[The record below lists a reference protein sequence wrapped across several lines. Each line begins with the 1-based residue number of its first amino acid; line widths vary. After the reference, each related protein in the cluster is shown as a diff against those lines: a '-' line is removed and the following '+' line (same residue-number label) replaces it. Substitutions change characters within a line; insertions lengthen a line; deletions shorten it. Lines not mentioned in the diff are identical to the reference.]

1 MIPIRSSRFPSF
13 LAALLALVFSFTLVP
28 TGATQATAAKPALDL
43 DQLVKDKSYLQ
54 LEAALKS
61 PAAEKLSKAERDY
74 FAGVIANRR
83 NRLQESIG
91 LLAPLVDVLPVP
103 TGGSP
108 TEIRPTAD
116 TPLTPERQKMAWRA
130 LGDSYTKLF
139 RYPEAAAA
147 YERAEV
153 LRGPRDGASRQK
165 QTTEDTDE
173 ERHELRLERE
183 FRELMRNQ
191 PAQTVS
197 LDSPFTVQGRRSK
210 VGLLE
215 IQVHVAADKRGLTQK
230 EKVHDMTAQEHTTKD
245 TKEHRGT
252 AQSATDQH
260 GSIGTGKS
268 QDTTNGGEAEKT
280 KKEDWWIVD
289 TGANFSTI
297 TRSTAQRLGLKLSD
311 GSTHVRGITG
321 AESKLNLA
329 IIPELRIGSAG
340 RAQAGRRQATVR
352 NVAVLVLDDEN
363 LYIPPVKYQIHGI
376 IGAPVL
382 MALERITFFA
392 DDRFGVRQ
400 PVPDANAE
408 SNMMMDELTPLV
420 EASTYS
426 SGQPLLF
433 SFDTGANRS
442 AFYARYY
449 NERRPEFAR
458 AKRTKRQYG
467 GAGGVKVSD
476 AYRLEDVPMEICGG
490 RLTLPVV
497 DVNTEPTKKIEPEF
511 YGNLG
516 QDILKPFRSLTID
529 FTAMRCSVEQASTQ

>member
-1 MIPIRSSRFPSF
+1 MIPIRSSRFASF
-13 LAALLALVFSFTLVP
+13 LAAALLALVFSLTLVP

-61 PAAEKLSKAERDY
+61 PQAQKMSKAERDY
-74 FAGVIANRR
+74 FQGVIANRR
-83 NRLQESIG
+83 NRLKESID

-108 TEIRPTAD
+108 TDVRPTSN
-116 TPLTPERQKMAWRA
+116 PSLTPESQKIAWRA

-147 YERAEV
+147 YDRAER
-153 LRGPRDGASRQK
+153 LAS
-165 QTTEDTDE
+165 TATEE
-173 ERHELRLERE
+173 ERHDLRLERE

-197 LDSPFTVQGRRSK
+197 LEGAFTVQGRRSK

-215 IQVHVAADKRGLTQK
+215 IQVDVPNPELTTETRSHGETKSTTNRGGAETRSEKTQDGSTQK
-230 EKVHDMTAQEHTTKD
+230 QTTED
-245 TKEHRGT
+245 TEEYRGT
-252 AQSATDQH
+252 APLATDKH
-260 GSIGTGKS
+260 GATRIKS
-268 QDTTNGGEAEKT
+268 SEEKA
-280 KKEDWWIVD
+280 KPEKSAAPREEDWWIVD

-311 GSTHVRGITG
+311 GTTHVRGITG

-329 IIPELRIGSAG
+329 IIPELKIGSAG
-340 RAQAGRRQATVR
+340 RGQATVR
-352 NVAVLVLDDEN
+352 NVAVLVLDDQN
-363 LYIPPVKYQIHGI
+363 LYIPPLKYQIHGI

-392 DDRFGVRQ
+392 DNRFGVRQ
-400 PVPDANAE
+400 TVPDANAE

-449 NERRPEFAR
+449 NERKQEFTR

-467 GAGGVKVSD
+467 GAGGMKVSE

-490 RLTLPVV
+490 QLTLPAV

-529 FTAMRCSVEQASTQ
+529 FAAMRCSVE